1 MSSLLPLIV
10 AQTTELGK
18 KAALLAAIEVGL
30 GSIAHSLSLPFAG
43 HLLSLNQGFIL
54 TWASR
59 EIRAKNAPGL
69 ISTTAALLKSL
80 SPAGKKLTPMLAI
93 AMQGQLFTLG
103 VFIGGMN
110 PLGHILGMA
119 LLCLWGFLQPLT
131 IYYVLYGDSLFNI
144 GGYFISQLNAFFPV
158 TINTI
163 GWFVALVLGIKMVL
177 GILCVWLAYRLPVAR
192 IETYTAWVQKQPP
205 LAPRPPARNVFWA
218 ALRDLFTPLFVMS
231 WVLTL
236 IFFFYAQ
243 DDDAATVW
251 ILLRPLALGYLLF
264 LGLRLFPVTRARLWL
279 EKRHPQ
285 LARTLEEALKFFN

>member
-1 MSSLLPLIV
+1 M

-18 KAALLAAIEVGL
+18 KAALLAAVEVGL

-93 AMQGQLFTLG
+93 AMQGQLFTVG

-110 PLGHILGMA
+110 PAGHLLGMA

-131 IYYVLYGDSLFNI
+131 IYYLLYGDGLFNV

-158 TINTI
+158 TVSTI
-163 GWFVALVLGIKMVL
+163 GWFVGLVMGIKILL
-177 GILCVWLAYRLPVAR
+177 GAVCVWLAYRLPLAR

-205 LAPRPPARNVFWA
+205 LAPRAPARNVYGA
-218 ALRDLFTPLFVMS
+218 ALRDLVTPLFVIS

-236 IFFFYAQ
+236 IFFYYAQ
-243 DDDAATVW
+243 DDDAATIW
-251 ILLRPLALGYLLF
+251 LLLRPLAVGYLLF

-279 EKRHPQ
+279 ERRHPQ
-285 LARTLEEALKFFN
+285 LARTLAEALKNFK